1 MGKEHELIK
10 AVKSNDQQKLQK
22 LFVPEKG
29 YKVNMVKRISS
40 PRSPQVPQAQIPG
53 GRLRVQLEH
62 IDVNT
67 REDQTGYTP
76 LIIAVLNGFRD
87 MAETLLFYSAD
98 VNAQDSK
105 GNTAMHMAVFS
116 GRADIIELLIKHKAK
131 INTLNSDGN
140 TPLHIAC
147 QCETE
152 NRVLVLLKLLRE
164 DALIEA
170 KNKNGATPL
179 DVAAMYNKK
188 DAVSVLMDNNNSLK
202 SNVLAIIEASIRGY
216 TEIIQL
222 LLDFGVNPNGISEEK
237 QTGPLHEATRFL
249 RIDAAKTLLEYGA
262 NSKLQN
268 PKNETPESLAEN
280 LPNVISEK
288 FLQLFEEYSKPDTP
302 LTTPKFLFTG
312 NTNVKDNKNIKD
324 YPELP
329 SLQSWTQNT
338 PDYCNSCT
346 ANHPNTNILDGN
358 LQTFWIIQEAHHSWT
373 ILDLQTSHTLTGI
386 TVYGWKSKQMIK
398 SFELQKGE
406 GISGPWSTVGSFKCE
421 MKGSEDPKA
430 KGVAQVFKNFTA
442 SGQYWRLFI
451 LENHGGNCTCFQG
464 ITLHGADDRIFTFFD
479 KLDLLEYADKFVMQE
494 YNSYKKFLFLKED
507 IIRAVLS
514 DDSKSNKVK
523 RELEKICK
531 IEFPLTFIKWLQ
543 PPPLQATEG
552 DVLPQLKVK
561 ADPGCT
567 AELEVF
573 VEEHKVQGVRR
584 VHLVAGGENDPS
596 TATFSDLV
604 IDKCGVYRLCVRGV
618 ENEDIVLESPANTEI
633 KPKSKLSHEMEEAF
647 NDMEAMLASLQS
659 SMEPT

>member
-1 MGKEHELIK
+1 MLPCRM
-10 AVKSNDQQKLQK
+10 NK

-87 MAETLLFYSAD
+87 IAETLLFYSAD

-131 INTLNSDGN
+131 VNTLNSDGN

-188 DAVSVLMDNNNSLK
+188 GQTLNF
-202 SNVLAIIEASIRGY
+202 
-216 TEIIQL
+216 L
-222 LLDFGVNPNGISEEK
+222 LCIFS
-237 QTGPLHEATRFL
+237 

-288 FLQLFEEYSKPDTP
+288 FLQLFE
-302 LTTPKFLFTG
+302 
-312 NTNVKDNKNIKD
+312 D

-398 SFELQKGE
+398 SFELQKGDS
-406 GISGPWSTVGSFKCE
+406 INGPWSTVGSFKCE

-573 VEEHKVQGVRR
+573 VEEHKIQGVRR

-618 ENEDIVLESPANTEI
+618 ENEDIVLESQANTEI